1 MNKEKILKVLEF
13 FTNEKPFP
21 LLSKLVTQTIEDE
34 EGNLIE
40 KEELTTYGPSFVG
53 ILFVC
58 YTAIVL
64 LTIGHKRGN

>member
-40 KEELTTYGPSFVG
+40 KEELTTYGPSIVG
-53 ILFVC
+53 TLFVC
-58 YTAIVL
+58 YMATVL
-64 LTIGHKRGN
+64 LTVGHKRGN